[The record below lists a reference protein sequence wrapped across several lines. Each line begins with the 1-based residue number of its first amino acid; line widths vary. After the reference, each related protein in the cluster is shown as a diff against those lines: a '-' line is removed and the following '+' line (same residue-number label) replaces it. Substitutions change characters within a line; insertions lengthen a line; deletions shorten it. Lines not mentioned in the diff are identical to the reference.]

1 MRDRDQGNRRKG
13 IVWGLGL
20 MLGGMVMLLWMY
32 HFIPGDFLQTWW
44 PLFVIAGG
52 FGSLLS
58 ASDPNDVGSA
68 VTTIGIGM
76 WMLVATNGWY
86 GLTWTRSWPLALV
99 AAGLGTV
106 ARALAAWVWPR
117 EEKRHAH

>member
-1 MRDRDQGNRRKG
+1 MGHRERRKG
-13 IVWGLGL
+13 VVWGLGL

-32 HFIPGDFLQTWW
+32 HFIPGDFLHTWW
-44 PLFVIAGG
+44 PLIVIAGG
-52 FGSLLS
+52 FGSLFS
-58 ASDPNDVGSA
+58 ASDPNDVGGA

-86 GLTWTRSWPLALV
+86 GLNWSRSWPLALV

-117 EEKRHAH
+117 GESGHAL